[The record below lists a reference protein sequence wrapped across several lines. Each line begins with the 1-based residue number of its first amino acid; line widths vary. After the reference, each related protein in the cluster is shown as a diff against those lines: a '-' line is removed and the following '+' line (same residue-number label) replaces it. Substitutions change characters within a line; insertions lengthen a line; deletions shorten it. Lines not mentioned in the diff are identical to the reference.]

1 MTKSEQILKYNML
14 TKKEKQALKK
24 FSELCKKLEKM
35 PIKEAKIIKL
45 KKR

>member
-1 MTKSEQILKYNML
+1 MTKSEQTLKYNML
-14 TKKEKQALKK
+14 TKKEKKALEK

-35 PIKEAKIIKL
+35 PVKAKIIKL